1 MGAVTFSLD
10 TRLLDALRE
19 ALPLEVFVETG
30 TFKGDGAAA
39 AAARFSRVI
48 TVESSESLWQ
58 EVKAR
63 FAAEP
68 RVDARLG
75 DSGDFLREVA
85 PGLRGTA
92 TLFWLDAHWCVAT
105 GTAGEKSQCPLL
117 AEIEAIGSLAPASVV
132 LVDDARLFLAT
143 PPEPHDVT
151 QWPSFDEVTRALRRL
166 SDRHELAV
174 VNDVIA
180 FFPPEARDAVQGF
193 ARKAGVDWLRSRQA
207 LDENGF
213 LRASLEEKE
222 ALIRE
227 QESTLAQRER
237 VLLEKE
243 SMIATLAGELHASS
257 SFIGLAWRKTRG
269 LIRFVSETGVRMVSS
284 RIRPRLGNLR
294 QHEPVAI
301 DLVTDRSPVAL
312 PPSPPRIALVTPS
325 FGQAAFIGRTI
336 ESVLAQGYP
345 NLDYFVQ
352 DGGSTDGTVE
362 ILERYAPRLSGWV
375 SEKDTGQSQA
385 INRGFARVTG
395 EIMGWLNSDDVLLP
409 GALAAVADFFHR
421 HPDVDAVYGHR
432 LLLDEQDRLIGR
444 WIVPEHDDK
453 VLPWADYVPQET
465 LFWRRALWDKAGGAI
480 DESFRF
486 AMDWDLLLRFRKA
499 GARFARIDRALGGF
513 RVHPQQ
519 KTSAAINEVGFAE
532 MQKLRHR
539 ELGFTPGGTD
549 VARRVLPYLIAH
561 VRADRAWAAQNPT
574 PAAGV

>member
-10 TRLLDALRE
+10 KRLLDALGG

-39 AAARFSRVI
+39 AAGRFPRVL
-48 TVESSESLWQ
+48 TVESSESLWH

-63 FAAEP
+63 FAGEP

-75 DSGDFLREVA
+75 DSGEFLREVA
-85 PGLRGTA
+85 PGLRDTP

-105 GTAGEKSQCPLL
+105 GTAGERSQCPLL
-117 AEIEAIGSLAPASVV
+117 AEIEAIGRLAPASVV

-193 ARKAGVDWLRSRQA
+193 ARIAGVDWLRARQA
-207 LDENGF
+207 LEENAE
-213 LRASLEEKE
+213 LRIALDQRLTLLVEAQAAVQEKE
-222 ALIRE
+222 TMIG
-227 QESTLAQRER
+227 TLAAQVRD
-237 VLLEKE
+237 
-243 SMIATLAGELHASS
+243 SS
-257 SFIGLAWRKTRG
+257 SFMGLASRKYRG
-269 LIRFVSETGVRMVSS
+269 LRRSLANSAAAWVNGVLK
-284 RIRPRLGNLR
+284 PRLGHLR
-294 QHEPVAI
+294 QHPPVAI
-301 DLVTDRSPVAL
+301 DLSTDRAPVAL

-325 FGQAAFIGRTI
+325 FRQAAFIGRTI

-352 DGGSTDGTVE
+352 DGGSDDGTVA
-362 ILERYAPRLSGWV
+362 ILERYAGRIAGWT
-375 SEKDTGQSQA
+375 SEKDSGQSQA

-395 EIMGWLNSDDVLLP
+395 ELMAWINSDDVLLP

-421 HPDVDAVYGHR
+421 HPEIDVAYGHR
-432 LLLDEQDRLIGR
+432 LLIDEEDRLIGR
-444 WIVPEHDDK
+444 WIVPEHDDA
-453 VLPWADYVPQET
+453 VRPWADYVPQET

-480 DESFRF
+480 DETFRF

-513 RVHPQQ
+513 RVHAQQ

-532 MQKLRHR
+532 MQRLRLR
-539 ELGFTPGGTD
+539 ELGHVPTGTD
-549 VARRVLPYLIAH
+549 VGRRVLPYLFAH
-561 VRADRAWAAQNPT
+561 VRADRAWAAQNPY
-574 PAAGV
+574 PGAAV